1 MMSGIEPISN
11 DKMSKTCELC
21 KYVGQ
26 WAPLTS
32 TVHSRWVSEEASPCI
47 PQTLEDLKS
56 SWGACPQAPVNNTH
70 FPPQTQN
77 PRQNPDQGNFCTV
90 VGSVSVLG
98 RVYACILYISE
109 DIESQCLCTLC
120 LVLQATEELRL
131 RERYLDLRR
140 PVLQHNLRLRSQV
153 AMAMREFLIHK
164 HGMCIHDSLIP
175 RLSQH
180 ECTASDKGSG
190 NETTASVPDPKPT
203 LVCRLTL
210 QVLHTESAQ

>member
-21 KYVGQ
+21 KYVGSTHQ
-26 WAPLTS
+26 HSSFQMGFGGSFPLHPPNTRGPKIFLGGMPPGPRKQ
-32 TVHSRWVSEEASPCI
+32 H
-47 PQTLEDLKS
+47 TL
-56 SWGACPQAPVNNTH
+56 P
-70 FPPQTQN
+70 PPQTQN

-90 VGSVSVLG
+90 VGSVSILG

-109 DIESQCLCTLC
+109 DIGSQCLCTLC